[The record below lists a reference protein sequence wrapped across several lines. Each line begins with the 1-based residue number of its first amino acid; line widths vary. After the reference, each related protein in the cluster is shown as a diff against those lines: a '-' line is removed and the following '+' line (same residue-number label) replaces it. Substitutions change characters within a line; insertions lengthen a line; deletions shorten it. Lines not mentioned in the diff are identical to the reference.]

1 MLTGVDFADFA
12 DYAGVPDPSPAPI
25 SPTFNAPAAPQAAR
39 PTSTSDIVYT
49 RWYRIWERTSPRDFY
64 SEAVII
70 PFIILVISIHVWGRR
85 TNRRKA
91 RQWLEAH
98 GPVLEQ
104 EFALV
109 GFTGQKSPS
118 LDEVQASGL
127 AKAVSSPDEDV
138 PPDFLKETSAHEFI
152 TYATG
157 RQNVAFLDV
166 KLSLHKRHNPLSM
179 LIELILSFFFET
191 ARSPT
196 ERMEA
201 TAYAFD
207 GKEKHLVFSHAKPE
221 QSGTDSRA
229 KDASSTYDGFVWA
242 VVHKEG
248 MRHLRDDRYDLSLTV
263 TKDNTKLPSWATVM
277 SENAEITDALLTSDL
292 IKAIES
298 AGDSLEYLIIT
309 DQPIDKP
316 QKYVMLSLPRMKP

>member
-1 MLTGVDFADFA
+1 M
-12 DYAGVPDPSPAPI
+12 
-25 SPTFNAPAAPQAAR
+25 
-39 PTSTSDIVYT
+39 
-49 RWYRIWERTSPRDFY
+49 
-64 SEAVII
+64 
-70 PFIILVISIHVWGRR
+70 ILVIAIHIWGRR
-85 TNRRKA
+85 KNRRKA

-109 GFTGQKSPS
+109 GFTSQKSPS
-118 LDEVQASGL
+118 VEEVQNAGL
-127 AKAVSSPDEDV
+127 AKAMSSSEKEIPDDV
-138 PPDFLKETSAHEFI
+138 LKETSAQEFT

-166 KLSLHKRHNPLSM
+166 KLSLYKRHNPLSVV
-179 LIELILSFFFET
+179 IELILSFFFES
-191 ARSPT
+191 ARAPT

-207 GKEKHLVFSHAKPE
+207 GKEKDLVLSHAKPE
-221 QSGTDSRA
+221 QFATDPRG
-229 KDASSTYDGFVWA
+229 KDAPSTYDGFVWA

-248 MRHLRDDRYDLSLTV
+248 MRHLRDDRYDLSLTS
-263 TKDNTKLPSWATVM
+263 TKDHAKVPQWATLM
-277 SENAEITDALLTSDL
+277 SENAEITDTLLTSDL

-298 AGDSLEYLIIT
+298 AGDLLEYLIIT

-316 QKYVMLSLPRMKP
+316 QKYAML

>member
-1 MLTGVDFADFA
+1 MLTRADFADFA

-25 SPTFNAPAAPQAAR
+25 SPTLNAPTAPQAAH
-39 PTSTSDIVYT
+39 PTSTSDVIYT
-49 RWYRIWERTSPRDFY
+49 KWYRVWERASPKDFY
-64 SEAVII
+64 AEAVII
-70 PFIILVISIHVWGRR
+70 PFVILILGIHVWGRR

-118 LDEVQASGL
+118 LDEVQGSGL
-127 AKAVSSPDEDV
+127 AKAISSSDGDV
-138 PPDFLKETSAHEFI
+138 PHDFLKETSAQEFI

-157 RQNVAFLDV
+157 RQNVAFVDI
-166 KLSLHKRHNPLSM
+166 KLSLHKRHNPLST

-191 ARSPT
+191 ARAPT

-207 GKEKHLVFSHAKPE
+207 GKEKDLVLSHAKPE
-221 QSGTDSRA
+221 QPATDSRA
-229 KDASSTYDGFVWA
+229 KDAQSTYDGFVWA

-248 MRHLRDDRYDLSLTV
+248 MRHLRDDRYDLSLTS
-263 TKDNTKLPSWATVM
+263 TKDNAKLPSWATVM

-298 AGDSLEYLIIT
+298 AGDSLEHLIIT

-316 QKYVMLSLPRMKP
+316 QKYVMPSLSRLKR

>member
-1 MLTGVDFADFA
+1 M
-12 DYAGVPDPSPAPI
+12 
-25 SPTFNAPAAPQAAR
+25 
-39 PTSTSDIVYT
+39 
-49 RWYRIWERTSPRDFY
+49 
-64 SEAVII
+64 II
-70 PFIILVISIHVWGRR
+70 PFIILVVGIHVWGRR
-85 TNRRKA
+85 KNRRKA

-98 GPVLEQ
+98 SPVLEQ

-109 GFTGQKSPS
+109 GFSGQKSPS
-118 LDEVQASGL
+118 LDEVQDSGL
-127 AKAVSSPDEDV
+127 AKAISSSEKDV
-138 PPDFLKETSAHEFI
+138 PHDFLKETSAQEFI

-166 KLSLHKRHNPLSM
+166 KLSLYKRHNPLSM
-179 LIELILSFFFET
+179 LVELILSFFFES
-191 ARSPT
+191 ARSPA

-207 GKEKHLVFSHAKPE
+207 GKEKDLVLSHAKPE
-221 QSGTDSRA
+221 QLTADSRG
-229 KDASSTYDGFVWA
+229 KDLPSTYDGFVWA

-248 MRHLRDDRYDLSLTV
+248 MRHLRDDRYDLSLTT
-263 TKDNTKLPSWATVM
+263 TKDNAKLPPWATVM
-277 SENAEITDALLTSDL
+277 SENAEITDMLLTPEL

-316 QKYVMLSLPRMKP
+316 QKYVMLCLPPETVIDEGLD

>member
-1 MLTGVDFADFA
+1 MRIDFADFA
-12 DYAGVPDPSPAPI
+12 DYAGVPDPSPAPVP
-25 SPTFNAPAAPQAAR
+25 PTLNTPTAPQAAH
-39 PTSTSDIVYT
+39 PTSTSEIIYT
-49 RWYRIWERTSPRDFY
+49 RWYRIWERTSPQDFY

-70 PFIILVISIHVWGRR
+70 PFIILVIGIHVWGRR

-109 GFTGQKSPS
+109 GFMGQTS
-118 LDEVQASGL
+118 LSVDEVQGSGL
-127 AKAVSSPDEDV
+127 AKALTSERDV
-138 PPDFLKETSAHEFI
+138 PHDFLKETSANEFI

-166 KLSLHKRHNPLSM
+166 KLSLYKRHNPLSM
-179 LIELILSFFFET
+179 LIELILSFFFES

-207 GKEKHLVFSHAKPE
+207 GKEKDLVLSHAKPE
-221 QSGTDSRA
+221 QLATDSRA
-229 KDASSTYDGFVWA
+229 KDAPSTYDGFVWA

-248 MRHLRDDRYDLSLTV
+248 MRHLRDDRYDLSLTS
-263 TKDNTKLPSWATVM
+263 TKDNAKLPPWATVM
-277 SENAEITDALLTSDL
+277 SESAEITDALLTSDL
-292 IKAIES
+292 IKAIEA

-316 QKYVMLSLPRMKP
+316 QKYAMPFLPV

>member
-1 MLTGVDFADFA
+1 M
-12 DYAGVPDPSPAPI
+12 
-25 SPTFNAPAAPQAAR
+25 
-39 PTSTSDIVYT
+39 
-49 RWYRIWERTSPRDFY
+49 
-64 SEAVII
+64 
-70 PFIILVISIHVWGRR
+70 
-85 TNRRKA
+85 
-91 RQWLEAH
+91 
-98 GPVLEQ
+98 LEQ

-118 LDEVQASGL
+118 VDEVQGSGL
-127 AKAVSSPDEDV
+127 AKALTLERDV
-138 PPDFLKETSAHEFI
+138 PHDFLKETSAHEFI

-157 RQNVAFLDV
+157 RQNIAFLDV

-179 LIELILSFFFET
+179 LIELILSFFFES

-207 GKEKHLVFSHAKPE
+207 GKEKDLVLSHAKSE
-221 QSGTDSRA
+221 QLATDSRA
-229 KDASSTYDGFVWA
+229 KDAPSTYDGFVWA

-248 MRHLRDDRYDLSLTV
+248 MRHLRDDRYDLSLTS
-263 TKDNTKLPSWATVM
+263 TKDNAKLPPWATVM
-277 SENAEITDALLTSDL
+277 SESAEVTDALLTSDL
-292 IKAIES
+292 IKAVES

-316 QKYVMLSLPRMKP
+316 QKYAIPFLPPQPEAVIDKRLD